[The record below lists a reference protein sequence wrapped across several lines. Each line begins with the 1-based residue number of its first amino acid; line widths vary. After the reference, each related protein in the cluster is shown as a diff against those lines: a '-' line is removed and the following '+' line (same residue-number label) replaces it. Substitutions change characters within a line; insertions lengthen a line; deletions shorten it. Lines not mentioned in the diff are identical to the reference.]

1 MSDESEAP
9 DSKQPKRSKRLRN
22 VLLVA
27 LAIIVLLPVLLLGLL
42 VLALRS
48 ETGTAWVID
57 QVPGLQVEQGRGSLL
72 GEWQAASLT
81 WQGYGVGLQVD
92 APVVDW
98 SPSCLFNKQL
108 CLEKLL
114 ADAIELTLQPSGEPQ
129 QDSGDISLPGVDL
142 PLGLAIREVDLGPF
156 TLNDAKVWDSL
167 QLRAE
172 GSGSDWHLQR
182 LAFVRDDI
190 RLDGSGRIQTRGD
203 WPLDLDLGIELPPP
217 YGEDWRLALNLTGS
231 AEDLRVKGQSSG
243 YLNATLAGR
252 VAPLDSALPA
262 QLTVRSS
269 RFVPVEGLPETLV
282 LEDTEVDLRGSLEKG
297 FRSDSHTSLP
307 GTTGDIPVSL
317 KGLVTTEGVE
327 KLALELTGPGTTDA
341 ETGRLAVTGDMSWA
355 QAFRVEANVNL
366 EAFPWYSL
374 IPDFEQPPVTLRRL
388 DGDVRY
394 QDGAYQASLDANV
407 SGPMGDADLSG
418 ELDGDLE
425 SVALTGLR
433 VNTGAGFL
441 GGRADVAFAD
451 QLSWDAS
458 LELDSFNPGYWLPA
472 LEASLSGDVNTRGRL
487 QEQGGPQLQA
497 QWNVSGNWQGN
508 DALLQGALE
517 GDAGTWTLSALQLEV
532 GDNRVTGEGR
542 WGQEIA
548 GKLSLEMPAPETFLP
563 GLAGSLSGTASVS
576 GTAGQP
582 QGEVDVTGKDLAWQ
596 DELSLATL
604 DLTATLREGFEV
616 QANLQGT
623 EARYGEQLL
632 EELSLALTGTRDN
645 HEFTLNA
652 RHEEAELALSLAG
665 DAADSWNAWAGA
677 LEQGRLDIPAQD
689 QQWTLSEP
697 AAIEYTETGTL
708 TLGNH
713 CWQWAE
719 ASICA
724 EDQTLLPTQDI
735 AYRIENFPTEA
746 LSPLMPET
754 LRWESRLNADLRL
767 VMTDDGPDGEISVD
781 AGSGEFEVQVRD
793 EWESLAYNTFTT
805 RLNLRPDV
813 AELNVQLQGPE
824 IGDLS
829 VGMSVNPDSRDRE
842 VDGQFR
848 LEGLD
853 IAMAGIF
860 AGLEVVEG
868 ELNGEGTLSG
878 PLMKPAVNGELAL
891 TGGRIADPRLPIPLE
906 DMVVSLDLNGYSAD
920 LSGRWKSNE
929 RGSGEIG
936 GTLAWESEPS
946 IEVRITGDRLPF
958 SYEPYAQVEL
968 VPDITIAYAGGDLSV
983 SGRLEVPRGTIE
995 VRELPEQAVSVSED
1009 EVVVG
1014 AEEEPSGLRTLNM
1027 DVTVVVG
1034 EDEVSFSGFGVTGD
1048 LEGTLRIGNNM
1059 DTRGAL
1065 QLVDGRYEA
1074 YGQELELRR
1083 ARLMFVGPLT
1093 EPYLDIEAVRRVD
1106 TVVAGIRLSGPVSSP
1121 RTEVFS
1127 EPEMPQTDA
1136 LSYVIL
1142 GRAPQS
1148 RGDEGQM
1155 SRAAISLGLTQA
1167 NKVTQGIGE
1176 EFGIRNLTLE
1186 AEGTGDESAVVASGY
1201 LTDELSIRY
1210 GVGIFQP
1217 ITTVALRYDIGRYF
1231 YVEAASGLAASLDIF
1246 YTRDF

>member
-1 MSDESEAP
+1 MSEEAKTP
-9 DSKQPKRSKRLRN
+9 RPKRLRN
-22 VLLVA
+22 WLLVA
-27 LAIIVLLPVLLLGLL
+27 LAVIVLLPVLVVGILL
-42 VLALRS
+42 LALRS

-57 QVPGLQVEQGRGSLL
+57 QIPGLEVKQGQGSLL
-72 GEWQAASLT
+72 GQWQASSLT
-81 WQGYGVGLQVD
+81 WQGYGVGLQVE

-98 SPSCLFNKQL
+98 SPTCLFNKQL
-108 CLEKLL
+108 CLERLL
-114 ADAIELTLQPSGEPQ
+114 ADSIDLTLQSSGDPQ
-129 QDSGDISLPGVDL
+129 QENSDISLPGVNL
-142 PLGLAIREVDLGPF
+142 PLGLAIREVNLGPF
-156 TLNDAKVWDSL
+156 TLNDAKVWDRL

-172 GSGSDWHLQR
+172 GSGSDWHLQN

-190 RLDGSGRIQTRGD
+190 RIDGSGRVQTRGD
-203 WPLDLDLGIELPPP
+203 WPLDLDVGIELPPP
-217 YGEDWRLALNLTGS
+217 YGTDWQLALNLTGS
-231 AEDLRVKGQSSG
+231 AADLRIKGQSSG
-243 YLNATLAGR
+243 YLDATLAGR
-252 VAPLDSALPA
+252 AAPLDSALPA
-262 QLTVRSS
+262 ELTVRSS
-269 RFVPVEGLPETLV
+269 RFVPAEGLPETLV
-282 LEDTEVDLRGSLEKG
+282 LEDTVVSLKGSLEKG
-297 FRSDSHTSLP
+297 FRSDSRTSLP

-317 KGLVTTEGVE
+317 KGLITTAGVE
-327 KLALELTGPGTTDA
+327 ELDLELTGPAKADA
-341 ETGRLAVTGDMSWA
+341 EAGHLSVTGNMSW
-355 QAFRVEANVNL
+355 QEAFRAEAEVSL

-374 IPDFEQPPVTLRRL
+374 IPDFEKPPVTLSRL
-388 DGDVRY
+388 NGDVSY
-394 QDGAYQASLDANV
+394 QAGAYQASIDASV
-407 SGPMGDADLSG
+407 SGPMGDADMAAD
-418 ELDGDLE
+418 LDGDMG
-425 SVALTGLR
+425 SVAVTSLR

-441 GGRADVAFAD
+441 GGQADVAFAD

-472 LEASLSGDVNTRGRL
+472 LEASLSGDIDTSG
-487 QEQGGPQLQA
+487 QLDDTGVPSLKA
-497 QWNVSGNWQGN
+497 QWDLSGTWRANE
-508 DALLQGALE
+508 ALVRGALTS
-517 GDAGTWTLSALQLEV
+517 DAGTWELSGLELDV
-532 GDNRVTGEGR
+532 GDNRVVGQGR

-548 GKLSLEMPAPETFLP
+548 GNLELDVPAPEIFLP
-563 GLAGSLSGTASVS
+563 GLVGSLSGTASVS
-576 GTAGQP
+576 GTADQP
-582 QGEVDVTGKDLAWQ
+582 QGEVTVTGSDLAWQ
-596 DELSLATL
+596 DELSIASL
-604 DLTATLREGFEV
+604 DLTATLREGFNV
-616 QANLQGT
+616 RADLQGT
-623 EARYGEQLL
+623 EVRYGEQLL
-632 EELSLALTGTRDN
+632 QELSLALTGTRDN
-645 HEFTLNA
+645 HQLTLNA
-652 RHEEAELALSLAG
+652 VHEEAELTLSLAG

-689 QQWTLSEP
+689 QQWTLSGP
-697 AAIEYTETGTL
+697 ADLAYTDTGTL

-713 CWQWAE
+713 CWQWDQ

-735 AYRIENFPTEA
+735 AYRIENFPTTA

-754 LRWESRLNADLRL
+754 LRWDAQLNADVRL
-767 VMTDDGPDGEISVD
+767 VMDGDGPDGEISVD
-781 AGSGEFEVQVRD
+781 AGSGAFEVLVRD
-793 EWESLAYNTFTT
+793 EWESLSYDTFTT
-805 RLNLRPDV
+805 RLNLRPEV
-813 AELNVQLQGPE
+813 AKLDLKLQGPE
-824 IGDLS
+824 LGNLS
-829 VGMSVNPDSRDRE
+829 VGMSVNPDSEARE

-848 LEGLD
+848 IDGLD

-878 PLMKPAVNGELAL
+878 PLMKPAVNGEISL
-891 TGGRIADPRLPIPLE
+891 TGGHIADPRLPIPLE
-906 DMVVSLDLNGYSAD
+906 DMVVSLDLNGYAAD
-920 LSGRWKSNE
+920 LSGRWRSNE
-929 RGSGEIG
+929 RGKGNIE

-946 IEVRITGDRLPF
+946 VEVRLTGDRLPF

-968 VPDITIAYAGGDLSV
+968 VPDITIAYEAGDLSV
-983 SGRLEVPRGTIE
+983 SGSLEVPRGTIE
-995 VRELPEQAVSVSED
+995 IRELPAQAVSVSED
-1009 EVVVG
+1009 EVIVG
-1014 AEEEPSGLRTLNM
+1014 AEEEKAGLRSLNM

-1034 EDEVSFSGFGVTGD
+1034 EDQVSFSGFGVTGD

-1083 ARLMFVGPLT
+1083 ARLVFVGPLS

-1106 TVVAGIRLSGPVSSP
+1106 NVVAGIRLSGPVSSP

-1186 AEGTGDESAVVASGY
+1186 AEGSGDESAVVASGY